1 MWLSGFALRASI
13 HPILVQI
20 SATKKEVEQ
29 KKQKKDARKGGF
41 HLVRLFTIV

>member
-1 MWLSGFALRASI
+1 MWLSDFALHASI

-20 SATKKEVEQ
+20 SAMKKEVEQ
-29 KKQKKDARKGGF
+29 KKQKQDARKGRF